1 MKRSFLSPFII
12 VLSAQRTYTKAYHPS
27 NAIVT
32 YCANEDALCRAMIPA
47 KRKSTTRESL
57 VSYEPNLM
65 GYLTYSVWVKMTSL
79 QCLIS
84 RRCKIHPSAPA
95 DRKF

>member
-12 VLSAQRTYTKAYHPS
+12 LLSAQRKYTKAYHPS

-32 YCANEDALCRAMIPA
+32 YCTNGDPLCRAMIPA
-47 KRKSTTRESL
+47 ERKPTTRESL

-65 GYLTYSVWVKMTSL
+65 GYVTYSAMGEK
-79 QCLIS
+79 
-84 RRCKIHPSAPA
+84 
-95 DRKF
+95 